1 METVGFSRVYNS
13 ISSRNMKDVET
24 EHITH
29 VAVSGLVYSST
40 EYNTFR
46 TASVHQFNPKRQV
59 YESIPSSYTLPVVS

>member
-1 METVGFSRVYNS
+1 
-13 ISSRNMKDVET
+13 MKDVET